1 VRGKEI
7 KMKILVGYDGS
18 KPAKEA
24 LRLAK
29 EHANAFNAETVYVL
43 NALEADA
50 TGRPGT
56 LEKAEQDLAYAEVF
70 LKDGNFTTE
79 TKLLTQ
85 GLSPGEGLVEFAKE
99 NGIDEILIGIVRTS
113 KVGKLVFGSTA
124 QYVILKAPCPVVTV
138 K

>member
-1 VRGKEI
+1 
-7 KMKILVGYDGS
+7 MKIMVGYDGS
-18 KPAKEA
+18 SPAKEA
-24 LRLAK
+24 LKLAK
-29 EHANAFNAETVYVL
+29 EHAKSFNAEKLFVVSS
-43 NALEADA
+43 LEGDA
-50 TGRPGT
+50 QDQVRN

-70 LKDGNFTTE
+70 LKDSGSAIE

-99 NGIDEILIGIVRTS
+99 NDVNEIIIGIVKTS